1 MVLPIFLTRPE
12 FFFVIILNGYLNI
25 LHSKNPFPLVTHTLS
40 VLFSFVDEPVT
51 VKFVMQV
58 YVTKNAMQCYAPEN
72 LAKEEFSVLLPE
84 LLPNRHPGVYQLDYS
99 CNGRYIGQSKKK
111 VLAYC
116 IGHQQDSIK
125 GNWQSS
131 GTTEHTKEYHG
142 QFN

>member
-1 MVLPIFLTRPE
+1 
-12 FFFVIILNGYLNI
+12 
-25 LHSKNPFPLVTHTLS
+25 
-40 VLFSFVDEPVT
+40 
-51 VKFVMQV
+51 MQV

-72 LAKEEFSVLLPE
+72 LVKEEFNVLLPE

-111 VLAYC
+111 VLAC
-116 IGHQQDSIK
+116 CTGHQQDSIK

-131 GTTEHTKEYHG
+131 GATEHTKEYHG